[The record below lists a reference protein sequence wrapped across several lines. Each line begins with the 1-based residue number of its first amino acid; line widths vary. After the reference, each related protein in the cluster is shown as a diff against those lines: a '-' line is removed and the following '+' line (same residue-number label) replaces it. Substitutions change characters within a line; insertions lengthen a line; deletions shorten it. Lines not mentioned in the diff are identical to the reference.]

1 MYNTSNALELL
12 SKPMSAREYADRYW
26 PSMRDMLGGDELEA
40 AFEQDATQAAKI
52 AQEMGLP
59 VDGSGRFPWAVWA
72 VRDAREHGVIQTV
85 ASQTAV

>member
-1 MYNTSNALELL
+1 MNNTTSALELL

-26 PSMRDMLGGDELEA
+26 PCMRDQLGGDELEA
-40 AFEQDATQAAKI
+40 AFEQDAAQAAEI

-72 VRDAREHGVIQTV
+72 VRDAREQGVIQPV
-85 ASQTAV
+85 A